1 MKSDGHVHTPYC
13 PHGTD
18 HSIEQYINRAL
29 SLNLS
34 EISFTEHAPLPVGFE
49 DPTPQQ
55 DSAMKPSQLEEYI
68 ATIST
73 LKEKYKSEIK
83 INIGLEV
90 DYIQGFESETKEFLN
105 TYGAVLDD
113 SILSVHFLLNN
124 GAYHCIDYSPEMFH
138 TIIQKIGSIEKVYQQ
153 YYETVYQSVIAD
165 LGEHK
170 PKRIG
175 HITLV
180 KKFQKK
186 FPCKLTFSD
195 EIVELLSMVKKEKMQ
210 LDYNGAGVNKP
221 LCKEAYPSDWII
233 LEAIKQGIPLVYGS
247 DAHSVK
253 DLGQGYSH
261 IICKDYLKNPTS
273 I

>member
-247 DAHSVK
+247 DAHSVN